1 MTDWIKQQLDEKA
14 RQQKIRERTGK
25 PFIAQLRQQL
35 LSDLERFKELV
46 HWVTNVWITEHDRD
60 WTQLRLQITSES
72 RVEQHL
78 LVRLSFSNEGKLQ
91 TVYVRRS
98 EQDEH
103 PLSISLTTES
113 WEITEVSMAILE
125 PWFSEL
131 GGKDA
136 G

>member
-14 RQQKIRERTGK
+14 SRQGMRERTGK
-25 PFIAQLRQQL
+25 PFIAKLRQQL

-46 HWVTNVWITEHDRD
+46 SWVTDVWITEYDRD
-60 WTQLRLQITSES
+60 WTQLRIQIRSES
-72 RVEQHL
+72 RIEHHL

-103 PLSISLTTES
+103 PRSVSLTTDN
-113 WEITEVSMAILE
+113 WEITEVSRTILE
-125 PWFSEL
+125 PWFSDL
-131 GGKDA
+131 GEKD
-136 G
+136 GR